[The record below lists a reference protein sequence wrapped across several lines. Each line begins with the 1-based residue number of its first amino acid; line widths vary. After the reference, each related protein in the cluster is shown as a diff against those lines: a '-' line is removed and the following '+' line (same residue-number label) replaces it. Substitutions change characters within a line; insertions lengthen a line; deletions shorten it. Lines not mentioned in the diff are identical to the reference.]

1 VPQPKIDPARAVP
14 AAPAS
19 EATFGRLW
27 PVIVPVVVLGS
38 VVFVTA
44 LVSLAMSPPSAAD
57 LAGLAALLAAALIAE
72 SFPIPIESLPAGHA
86 SLATVFFAGA
96 AVLFGWEGAVVVA
109 VVARVT
115 IEIVQRRPWVRSAH
129 NVGAYSLAAGAA
141 GAVAGAF
148 DRDSTAGLVLAV
160 LFASV
165 TYYGV
170 VILLLAGVIARWSA
184 EPYVRIAANAIRW
197 AVLPLGLT
205 LSGTL
210 MLVVLWERA
219 PLLSFAL
226 VGPVVAIALYQ
237 RSMHNALVATRLAL
251 TDPLTGLGNQRHFRE
266 RLQQELD
273 SAAASGRPLALCL
286 LDVDG
291 LKRVNDSYGHPAGDR
306 LLELVGGCLRHG
318 GEAYRVG
325 GDEFA
330 LLLPGRDVDA
340 AVEAAE
346 AVLARTTA
354 LDPPEGPV
362 NISGGLA
369 VFPTHVADRSDL
381 YRAADTALYQSKR
394 QGGSRVCVY
403 RPDDPRPVG
412 EAALT
417 A

>member
-1 VPQPKIDPARAVP
+1 VLQPKIDPARGTM

-19 EATFGRLW
+19 AATFSRLW
-27 PVIVPVVVLGS
+27 PVIVPVVLLGS
-38 VVFVTA
+38 VVFVA
-44 LVSLAMSPPSAAD
+44 AVVSLSMSPPSAAT

-86 SLATVFFAGA
+86 SLATVFFAGG
-96 AVLFGWEGAVVVA
+96 AVLFGWAEATVLA

-115 IEIVQRRPWVRSAH
+115 IEVVQRRPRVRSAH
-129 NVGAYSLAAGAA
+129 NIGAYALAASAAGAA
-141 GAVAGAF
+141 ASPF
-148 DRDSTAGLVLAV
+148 DRNGTAGLVAAV
-160 LFASV
+160 LCASV
-165 TYYGV
+165 AYYGV
-170 VILLLAGVIARWSA
+170 VIMLLAGVVARWSA
-184 EPYVRIAANAIRW
+184 EPYVHIAANAIRW
-197 AVLPLGLT
+197 AVLPLALT
-205 LSGTL
+205 VSGTL

-226 VGPVVAIALYQ
+226 VGPVLAIALYQ

-266 RLQQELD
+266 RLEQELD
-273 SAAASGRPLALCL
+273 AAAARGRPLALCL

-330 LLLPGRDVDA
+330 LLLPGRDVDD

-346 AVLARTTA
+346 AVLTRTGA
-354 LDPPEGPV
+354 LDPPEGSV
-362 NISGGLA
+362 SVSGGLA
-369 VFPTHVADRSDL
+369 VYPTHVVDRSQL
-381 YRAADTALYQSKR
+381 YRAADQALYRSKR
-394 QGGSRVCVY
+394 EGGRRVHVY
-403 RPDDPRPVG
+403 QPEDPRPLGSAVFG
-412 EAALT
+412 
-417 A
+417 